1 MSRAAALVFTFAV
14 SSLCGQEPVPSLGMP
29 PPPVPGGTAEVIPVA
44 PPLPGQLEAVP
55 VPPPALSPPASPIP
69 IQAPAP
75 AALSPLPGPAPVP
88 APDPLSGLPPLSG
101 PAPAALPPGLGTP
114 PPMSLA
120 GPPTGP
126 GRPKVG
132 ASTSA
137 SGQFIVHGD
146 DMTLR
151 NTLSAKC
158 EDISKEL
165 RTLLHD
171 KDSWSVPIVVL
182 LNSGEAARKAD
193 KAATTVISQ
202 LTHGG
207 FHLQVN
213 VNMRPDLRPG
223 DVRKELIRALL
234 AERILRNQKQ
244 ITTQRKLLLPDWLYL
259 GILEATDYRQR
270 ARPSALFAAIFKS
283 GKIFGIEE
291 IIEASASDID
301 DSLSRTIYQ
310 TSCCALVLA
319 LLDQP
324 DSGLRMGRFLTSLAS
339 DPRSERELL
348 NQWFPN
354 FASSEASL
362 NKWWAL
368 QLATLASP
376 GMGEPLSPLDTISAL
391 EDALTLRFEAKPS
404 EIPRS
409 SRLVTAPVKPSPASP
424 VRTSRPAISS
434 STPPAVETAGTE
446 PEAGGEE
453 ADKPGFMSRLNP
465 FSRRKTTDDEIAA
478 AMEEAA
484 RAEAENAPDLPPAE
498 RVTPE
503 PAAAPAAATT
513 TASGRTP
520 LLNRFFDEDKK
531 AEKPPVAKPPAPK
544 RPVEALPA
552 EAPAA
557 PAEDKPSG
565 LNPLNW
571 FKGGKKDQ
579 DAPSPE
585 ETQAP
590 KKNAKDEK
598 AYLAPTADPLV
609 AHILTGRPITAL
621 VMQEVAVEEDGG
633 EKKRF
638 FGLFGKKKP
647 EADPA
652 EPEAPQKPASEPK
665 KSSPPA
671 SKPETPAPAPAVEE
685 APAEPEAE
693 KEKTTRQPLRLRLFG
708 DKKDDAP
715 PEPDA
720 PEPESMPAETASVPS
735 PSPAPARTAPRPQPK
750 PAAKKQEPAKDETA
764 VAAAIPI
771 EDYAAILKR
780 KDLAKILERNINI
793 LSALQNRGAVLFRPI
808 ATDYMKAMED
818 IQQGRTKGLDTRLRE
833 LRARTQ
839 QARAQSDAV
848 RDLLDVHEANDS
860 PAMSGLFDDYLKL
873 PETIEN
879 ELPARTDPIS
889 KYLDALDREFTKE

>member
-1 MSRAAALVFTFAV
+1 
-14 SSLCGQEPVPSLGMP
+14 
-29 PPPVPGGTAEVIPVA
+29 
-44 PPLPGQLEAVP
+44 
-55 VPPPALSPPASPIP
+55 
-69 IQAPAP
+69 
-75 AALSPLPGPAPVP
+75 
-88 APDPLSGLPPLSG
+88 
-101 PAPAALPPGLGTP
+101 
-114 PPMSLA
+114 MSLA
-120 GPPTGP
+120 GPPAGLNRP
-126 GRPKVG
+126 GVV
-132 ASTSA
+132 ASTST

-151 NTLSAKC
+151 NTLSTKC

-165 RTLLHD
+165 RTFLRD
-171 KDSWSVPIVVL
+171 KDGWSVPIVVL

-193 KAATTVISQ
+193 KAVTTVISQ

-207 FHLQVN
+207 FHIQVN

-223 DVRKELIRALL
+223 DLRKELIRALL

-244 ITTQRKLLLPDWLYL
+244 ITTKRNLLLPDWLYL

-291 IIEASASDID
+291 IIEASAADID

-324 DSGLRMGRFLTSLAS
+324 DSGLRMGKFLSSLAS
-339 DPRSERELL
+339 DPRTERELL

-409 SRLVTAPVKPSPASP
+409 SRRTSSLVNNDTPQPARISRPASP
-424 VRTSRPAISS
+424 SMSS
-434 STPPAVETAGTE
+434 SARANATSS
-446 PEAGGEE
+446 PESAMEDE
-453 ADKPGFMSRLNP
+453 DEDKSGFMSRLNP

-484 RAEAENAPDLPPAE
+484 RAEAENTPALPPAG
-498 RVTPE
+498 RAAPE
-503 PAAAPAAATT
+503 PSAAPAVD
-513 TASGRTP
+513 ASSPGRKP
-520 LLNRFFDEDKK
+520 LLNRFFDDDED
-531 AEKPPVAKPPAPK
+531 AEKTGSAAVTKQSPQVKPAVKPPAPPAAK
-544 RPVEALPA
+544 RAA
-552 EAPAA
+552 GSAPAA
-557 PAEDKPSG
+557 NPVATEEDKPSG
-565 LNPLNW
+565 INPMKW
-571 FKGGKKDQ
+571 FRGGKKDK
-579 DAPSPE
+579 DAPPPQEPE
-585 ETQAP
+585 AS
-590 KKNAKDEK
+590 KKGAKDEK
-598 AYLAPTADPLV
+598 AFLLLEADSLV
-609 AHILTGRPITAL
+609 AQIHAGQPITAW
-621 VMQEVAVEEDGG
+621 VMQEVAVEKAPEEDDGG

-638 FGLFGKKKP
+638 FGLFGKKKT

-652 EPEAPQKPASEPK
+652 EPEAPQKPVSEPK
-665 KSSPPA
+665 RKVPAVSPAQPPA
-671 SKPETPAPAPAVEE
+671 ALEPSVPKPGVETEK
-685 APAEPEAE
+685 AE
-693 KEKTTRQPLRLRLFG
+693 RQPLRLRLFT
-708 DKKDDAP
+708 DKKEEDPDQP
-715 PEPDA
+715 EDPEPNI
-720 PEPESMPAETASVPS
+720 MPAATTAV
-735 PSPAPARTAPRPQPK
+735 PAPARTAPRPQPK
-750 PAAKKQEPAKDETA
+750 PATKKQEPVKDETA

-771 EDYAAILKR
+771 EDYAVILKR
-780 KDLAKILERNINI
+780 KDLSKILERNINI

-808 ATDYMKAMED
+808 ATDYMKTMED
-818 IQQGRTKGLDTRLRE
+818 ILQGRTKGLDARLRE

-879 ELPARTDPIS
+879 ELPVRTDPIS
-889 KYLDALDREFTKE
+889 KYLDALDREFRKE